1 MVAQVIAILALILSH
16 GQRTPLHLLGQSALW
31 LVVLTALASAAGYFR
46 RVNVILNPR
55 VATFSSTAA
64 RDADRKIG

>member
-1 MVAQVIAILALILSH
+1 
-16 GQRTPLHLLGQSALW
+16 
-31 LVVLTALASAAGYFR
+31 VLTALASAAGYFR